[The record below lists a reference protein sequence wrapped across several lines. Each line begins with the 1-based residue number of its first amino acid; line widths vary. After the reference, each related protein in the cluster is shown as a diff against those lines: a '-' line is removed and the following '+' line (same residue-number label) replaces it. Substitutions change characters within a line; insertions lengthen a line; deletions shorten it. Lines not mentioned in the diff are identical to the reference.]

1 VTRIISPMLAATYG
15 DPKVDK
21 KYIGHIVFPVL
32 VSPKID
38 GIRALVVDGVVQ
50 SRSGKPIPCPT
61 IQELFGVP
69 ALEGLDGELAVGS
82 LTASNL
88 MQRTMGVM
96 SKSELSAEDR
106 HVLSFNIFDRWD
118 EEENYAIRA
127 AHAQRQVE
135 DIHAHLRSFVEWV
148 PHRFI
153 NSMDELLE
161 YEAQQLALGYEGV
174 MVNETCGRYKNG
186 RCGKKEPFLIKV
198 KRFTDD
204 EAIVIGFSE
213 MQHNDNEAFKSE
225 LGRTKRATLQENLRP
240 AGVLGSLRLRA
251 VTGKFAGAEFDCSGF
266 TAQQRLDLWLQRDML
281 VGKLGTF
288 KHFDVTG
295 AKDRPRQPVW
305 KGFRSMIDTGRAH
318 LGMQRAA

>member
-1 VTRIISPMLAATYG
+1 MTRIISPMLAATYG

-32 VSPKID
+32 ASPKID

-69 ALEGLDGELAVGS
+69 ALEGLDGELGIGP

-88 MQRTMGVM
+88 MQRTMAAM
-96 SKSELSAEDR
+96 SKSPLSPEDLR
-106 HVLSFNIFDRWD
+106 VLSFNVFDRWD
-118 EEENYAIRA
+118 EDENYAIRA

-135 DIHAHLRSFVEWV
+135 DAGQLMSLCSRVEWV
-148 PHRFI
+148 PHCFV
-153 NSMDELLE
+153 SSEEELID
-161 YEAQQLALGYEGV
+161 YEEHQLADGYEGV
-174 MVNETCGRYKNG
+174 MINTTNGRYKNG
-186 RCGKKEPFLIKV
+186 RCGKKEPWLFKV
-198 KRFTDD
+198 KRFADD
-204 EAIVIGFSE
+204 EAIVVGFSE
-213 MQHNDNEAFKSE
+213 MMHNDNEAFESE
-225 LGRTKRATLQENLRP
+225 LGRTKRATLKENLRP

-266 TAQQRLDLWLQRDML
+266 TAAQRADLWRHRDML
-281 VGKLGTF
+281 LGKLGSF

-305 KGFRSMIDTGRAH
+305 KGFRAPEDR
-318 LGMQRAA
+318 